1 MFATRVGMLNT
12 RILWITV
19 ATVAIALLFWD
30 TPALLPLKVFV
41 VLLHEVS
48 HALAALLTGG
58 SVEQL
63 VLLQDQGGLAFT
75 RGGSRFL
82 ILSAG
87 YVGSALWGALFM
99 QLAWSKSSIRNYA
112 IQMIWLTLL
121 VIMVLYLRD
130 LYTMLY
136 VTGIMLVVFTI
147 GKWGNDFLKMLILWV
162 VGTFSSLY
170 AAIDIFTDILA
181 DGPFAGLFTAGAG
194 FTNDAQAL
202 ASITLIPAFAWGLLW
217 STLTIALFLFN
228 VYYLASRRYF

>member
-12 RILWITV
+12 RILWITL
-19 ATVAIALLFWD
+19 ATVAIALFFWD
-30 TPALLPLKVFV
+30 TQALLPLKIFV
-41 VLLHEVS
+41 VLLHEIS
-48 HALAALLTGG
+48 HGLAALLTGG

-75 RGGSRFL
+75 RGGSRFF

-87 YVGSALWGALFM
+87 YLGSALWGALFM
-99 QLAWSKSSIRNYA
+99 QLAWSKSSIRGYA
-112 IQMIWLTLL
+112 IQMIWMALL

-130 LYTMLY
+130 LYTILY
-136 VTGIMLVVFTI
+136 VAGTMLVVFAI
-147 GKWGNDFLKMLILWV
+147 GRWGNDFLKMLILWV

-181 DGPFAGLFTAGAG
+181 DGPFAGLFTVGAG

-202 ASITLIPAFAWGLLW
+202 ASITFIPAFAWGIIW
-217 STLTIALFLFN
+217 SVLTIALFLFN
-228 VYYLASRRYF
+228 VYYLASRRSF

>member
-1 MFATRVGMLNT
+1 MLATRVGMLNT
-12 RILWITV
+12 RILWITLV
-19 ATVAIALLFWD
+19 TVAIALFFWD
-30 TPALLPLKVFV
+30 TPVLLPLKVFV

-48 HALAALLTGG
+48 HGLAALLTGG

-87 YVGSALWGALFM
+87 YLGSALWGALFM
-99 QLAWSKSSIRNYA
+99 QLAWSKSSIRSYA
-112 IQMIWLTLL
+112 IQLIWMALL

-130 LYTMLY
+130 LYTIAY
-136 VTGIMLVVFTI
+136 VTGTMLVVFAI
-147 GKWGNDFLKMLILWV
+147 GNWGNDFLKMLILWV

-181 DGPFAGLFTAGAG
+181 DGPFAGLFTVGVG

-202 ASITLIPAFAWGLLW
+202 ASITFIPAFAWGLLW
-217 STLTIALFLFN
+217 SALTIGLFLFN